1 MPCWR
6 RCSAGPTPDSIRSW
20 ADPYTPAHR
29 ITSRLAVIVPG
40 PSFVTTSTPVARPW
54 DITTLVMRA
63 RVMIFRFGRP

>member
-29 ITSRLAVIVPG
+29 ITSRLAVIVWR
-40 PSFVTTSTPVARPW
+40 PSSVTTSTPVARPLS
-54 DITTLVMRA
+54 ITTLVMSA
-63 RVMIFRFGRP
+63 RVVIVRFGRP